1 MWAAVLGQQVREAV
15 EDGRGASEGA
25 EGRKAVGA
33 GEGVGERKA
42 VGEWV
47 GLVMAKGVG
56 AVVVAVG
63 WGRRG
68 NGAGVG
74 LGVRV
79 IQGIAG
85 GG

>member
-1 MWAAVLGQQVREAV
+1 MCAVVLGQQVREV
-15 EDGRGASEGA
+15 VDEGREVGGGA
-25 EGRKAVGA
+25 EGRKVVGA
-33 GEGVGERKA
+33 GEGVGERKT

-68 NGAGVG
+68 NGAGVRV
-74 LGVRV
+74 GVQE
-79 IQGIAG
+79 IQGMV
-85 GG
+85 